1 MSLEVLKIHSPFSFV
16 SLYCMWMGVLALCMF
31 VYHGIALSEKR
42 FRSPETGVTGY
53 CEPLCACWELDHGPL
68 KEHSVI
74 SMIEPL
80 ILSPQIRGMKGTEIK
95 RRSIQLKKNIK
106 IMDRE

>member
-1 MSLEVLKIHSPFSFV
+1 MSLKVLKTHSPFSFV
-16 SLYCMWMGVLALCMF
+16 LLYCMWMGVLALCMF

-42 FRSPETGVTGY
+42 FGSPEIGVTGY
-53 CEPLCACWELDHGPL
+53 CEPLCACWELIHGPL

-74 SMIEPL
+74 SMIESL

-95 RRSIQLKKNIK
+95 RRSIQLKKTLK
-106 IMDRE
+106 

>member
-1 MSLEVLKIHSPFSFV
+1 MSLKVLKTHSPFSFV
-16 SLYCMWMGVLALCMF
+16 LLYCMWMDVLALCMF

-53 CEPLCACWELDHGPL
+53 CEPLCACWELNHGPL

-74 SMIEPL
+74 SMIESL
-80 ILSPQIRGMKGTEIK
+80 ILSPQIGGMKGTEIK
-95 RRSIQLKKNIK
+95 RRSIQLKKTLK
-106 IMDRE
+106 